1 MKFNKI
7 AIATTSLLLSTSVM
21 VQANSERELLKI
33 TQQPAQ
39 KITKHVAQKSDFGS
53 YKVER
58 NLAYISASVANAD
71 DIISTKGSMAIVQAS
86 APIERVAKGTLV
98 RNTLTNEVSALSGNI
113 SVLLKAGVSA
123 DEVSS
128 KTGLSVVSAYA
139 GTQIVVF
146 KVTGTQD
153 LIEASK
159 QLKSTGLVKVAKI
172 EVLEILNKAQ

>member
-1 MKFNKI
+1 MKFQHYQVI
-7 AIATTSLLLSTSVM
+7 S
-21 VQANSERELLKI
+21 QYCLK
-33 TQQPAQ
+33 T
-39 KITKHVAQKSDFGS
+39 
-53 YKVER
+53 
-58 NLAYISASVANAD
+58 
-71 DIISTKGSMAIVQAS
+71 
-86 APIERVAKGTLV
+86 
-98 RNTLTNEVSALSGNI
+98 
-113 SVLLKAGVSA
+113 GVSA

-128 KTGLSVVSAYA
+128 ITGLTIVSAYA